1 MSVHRLRTR
10 LERLSPSISTDGA
23 RDFTIDQTLAKALRD
38 DKERL
43 NELLRKR
50 YAPSQHGGPLTAA
63 EVEEESNLPARI
75 AERARTIVL
84 PVGYGAREALRDAN
98 RLVKLFYK
106 RITPPCG
113 GGPLTEAED
122 AEEAQLTAQVAAFAE
137 TTEGRALRRIRDLE
151 VRGISAVLSDAEQN
165 ELESLQKLYPGP
177 SPFF

>member
-1 MSVHRLRTR
+1 M
-10 LERLSPSISTDGA
+10 
-23 RDFTIDQTLAKALRD
+23 RD

-63 EVEEESNLPARI
+63 EEEEEFKLPARI

-84 PVGYGAREALRDAN
+84 PVGYGASQALRDAN

-106 RITPPCG
+106 RISPPCG

-122 AEEAQLTAQVAAFAE
+122 AEDAQLTARVAAFGE
-137 TTEGRALRRIRDLE
+137 TSEGRALRRMRALE
-151 VRGISAVLSDAEQN
+151 VQGICAVLSDAEQN

-177 SPFF
+177 SPF